1 MTKQEKEL
9 RERMMAVKAMEFMAR
24 QVNDEEVFDI
34 WLMGGVADGD
44 IEYGDFMIHSGLE
57 TDPAYE
63 YASDPDTFSYLM
75 GCFLRTMS
83 AAHKSGGLWCG
94 DVVSEEN

>member
-1 MTKQEKEL
+1 MTKQEREL

-24 QVNDEEVFDI
+24 QVNDGEVFDI
-34 WLMGGVADGD
+34 WLMGGVADEE
-44 IEYGDFMIHSGLE
+44 IEYGDFTIHSGVE
-57 TDPAYE
+57 TDPAYD

-83 AAHKSGGLWCG
+83 AAYKSGGLWCG
-94 DVVSEEN
+94 GVVSDD

>member
-1 MTKQEKEL
+1 MTKQEREL

-24 QVNDEEVFDI
+24 QVNDGEVFDI
-34 WLMGGVADGD
+34 WLMGGVADEE
-44 IEYGDFMIHSGLE
+44 IEYGDFTIHSGVE

-83 AAHKSGGLWCG
+83 AAHKSGGLYCG
-94 DVVSEEN
+94 GIVSDN

>member
-1 MTKQEKEL
+1 MTKQEREL

-24 QVNDEEVFDI
+24 QVNDGEVFDI
-34 WLMGGVADGD
+34 WLMGGVADEE
-44 IEYGDFMIHSGLE
+44 IEYGDFTIHSGIE

-63 YASDPDTFSYLM
+63 YASDPDTFPYLM

-83 AAHKSGGLWCG
+83 AAYKSGGLWCG
-94 DVVSEEN
+94 DVTSDK

>member
-9 RERMMAVKAMEFMAR
+9 RERMKAVKAMEFMAR
-24 QVNDEEVFDI
+24 QVNDGEAFNI
-34 WLMGGVADGD
+34 WLMGGVADED
-44 IEYGDFMIHSGLE
+44 IEYGDLTVGEDLE
-57 TDPAYE
+57 SDPAYD

-94 DVVSEEN
+94 KILSDK

>member
-1 MTKQEKEL
+1 MTTQEKEL

-24 QVNDEEVFDI
+24 QVNDKQVFNI

-44 IEYGDFMIHSGLE
+44 INYGDLTICDNVE
-57 TDPAYE
+57 EDPAYE

-75 GCFLRTMS
+75 GCFLRTMKAS
-83 AAHKSGGLWCG
+83 YKNGGLWCG
-94 DVVSEEN
+94 DILSNE

>member
-1 MTKQEKEL
+1 MTKQEREL

-24 QVNDEEVFDI
+24 QVNDGEVFDI
-34 WLMGGVADGD
+34 WLMGGVADEE
-44 IEYGDFMIHSGLE
+44 IEYGDFTIHSGVE

-63 YASDPDTFSYLM
+63 YASDPGTFSYLM

-83 AAHKSGGLWCG
+83 AAHKNGGLYCG
-94 DVVSEEN
+94 GIVSDD

>member
-1 MTKQEKEL
+1 MTKQERKL
-9 RERMMAVKAMEFMAR
+9 RERMMAVKAMEYLAR
-24 QVNDEEVFDI
+24 HVNDEDVLDI

-44 IEYGDFMIHSGLE
+44 IEYGDFTIHSGVE
-57 TDPAYE
+57 TDPAYD

-83 AAHKSGGLWCG
+83 AAYKSGGLWCG
-94 DVVSEEN
+94 DVTSDK

>member
-1 MTKQEKEL
+1 MTKQEREL
-9 RERMMAVKAMEFMAR
+9 RERMMAVKAMEYLAR
-24 QVNDEEVFDI
+24 QVNDEDVFDI

-44 IEYGDFMIHSGLE
+44 IEYGDFTIHSGVE

-63 YASDPDTFSYLM
+63 YASDSNTFSYLM

-83 AAHKSGGLWCG
+83 AAYKNGGLWCG
-94 DVVSEEN
+94 GIVSDN

>member
-9 RERMMAVKAMEFMAR
+9 RERMKAVKAMEFMAR
-24 QVNDEEVFDI
+24 QVNDGEAFNI
-34 WLMGGVADGD
+34 WLMGGVADED
-44 IEYGDFMIHSGLE
+44 IEYGDLTVGEDLE
-57 TDPAYE
+57 SDPAYD
-63 YASDPDTFSYLM
+63 YASDPNTFSYLM

-94 DVVSEEN
+94 KILSDK